1 LVFRYIV
8 LLAVRNMH
16 TYSYLFLNIIF
27 LPSEGKKN
35 VYLALW
41 PSESSEYLAAGSPVF
56 LKFLDGALEAEE
68 D

>member
-1 LVFRYIV
+1 
-8 LLAVRNMH
+8 MH